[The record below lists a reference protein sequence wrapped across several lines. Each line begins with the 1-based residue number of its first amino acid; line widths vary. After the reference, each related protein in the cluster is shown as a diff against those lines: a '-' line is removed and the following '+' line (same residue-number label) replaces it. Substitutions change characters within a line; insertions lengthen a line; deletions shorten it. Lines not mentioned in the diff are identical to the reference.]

1 METNCPV
8 ISASISTSAPYHGYE
23 KEKTQPQWLL
33 ELDTD
38 GTIRHAS
45 SNPFETGDRSRSIIG
60 SNFFEIAAALGDLTD
75 LRRNFFGFAKSER
88 NRETSC
94 LRTQKGSE
102 LSEAIVILTRSY
114 DTSWQGRKEI
124 VMMEIRA

>member
-8 ISASISTSAPYHGYE
+8 VSAHTSLNDPLHVYG
-23 KEKTQPQWLL
+23 KENTNPQWLL
-33 ELDTD
+33 ELETD

-45 SNPFETGDRSRSIIG
+45 SNPFETGDESRSVIG
-60 SNFFEIAAALGDLTD
+60 SNFFDIAAALGDLTD

-102 LSEAIVILTRSY
+102 LSEAIIILTRSY

-124 VMMEIRA
+124 VMMEIRT